1 MRILGRTDIGLKR
14 KNNED
19 TFFISES
26 PVGIFDAFM
35 VVADGMGGYSYGEVA
50 SGRCVDTVV
59 NYIRTAA
66 FDFPQ
71 ILLRRAVEAANA
83 RVRKEAQS
91 LMSFGMGT
99 TCVAAGL
106 INGHIYAANIGDS
119 RLYLINAK
127 DFTIRQITKDHSFVE
142 EQVANGLME
151 RGSEEYESQKNVIT
165 RAVGI
170 YDKVEPD
177 LYDFDLKDG
186 DYLLLCSDGL
196 TNMLNDVV
204 IKNLILDDTFT
215 LERRLDSLIE
225 NANKNGG
232 KDNITVVIFEKDEV
246 ME

>member
-35 VVADGMGGYSYGEVA
+35 IVADGMGGYSYGEVA
-50 SGRCVDTVV
+50 SGRCVDTIV
-59 NYIRTAA
+59 NYIRTAPV
-66 FDFPQ
+66 DFPQ
-71 ILLRRAVEAANA
+71 MLLRRAIEAANT
-83 RVRKEAQS
+83 RVRKEAHS
-91 LMSFGMGT
+91 LMSYGMGT

-119 RLYLINAK
+119 RLYLINAN
-127 DFTIRQITKDHSFVE
+127 DFSMKQITKDHSFVE
-142 EQVANGLME
+142 EQVANGMMT

-177 LYDFDLKDG
+177 LFDFDLRDG

-204 IKNLILDDTFT
+204 IKNLILDDSFT

-232 KDNITVVIFEKDEV
+232 KDNITVVLFEKDEV
-246 ME
+246 TE

>member
-35 VVADGMGGYSYGEVA
+35 IVADGMGGYSYGEVA
-50 SGRCVDTVV
+50 SGRCVDTIV
-59 NYIRTAA
+59 NYIRTAPV
-66 FDFPQ
+66 DFPQ
-71 ILLRRAVEAANA
+71 MLLRRAIEAANT
-83 RVRKEAQS
+83 RVRKEAHS
-91 LMSFGMGT
+91 LMSYGMGT

-119 RLYLINAK
+119 RLYLINAN
-127 DFTIRQITKDHSFVE
+127 DFSMKQITKDHSFVE
-142 EQVANGLME
+142 EQVANGMMT

-170 YDKVEPD
+170 YERVEPD
-177 LYDFDLKDG
+177 LFDFDLNDG

-196 TNMLNDVV
+196 TNMVNDVV
-204 IKNLILDDTFT
+204 IKNLILDDSFT
-215 LERRLDSLIE
+215 LERRLDSLID

-232 KDNITVVIFEKDEV
+232 KDNITVVLLEKDEV
-246 ME
+246 M

>member
-19 TFFISES
+19 TFYASES
-26 PVGIFDAFM
+26 PLGIFDAFM

-50 SGRCVDTVV
+50 SGRCVDSIV
-59 NYIRTAA
+59 NYIKTAPV
-66 FDFPQ
+66 DFPQ
-71 ILLRRAVEAANA
+71 MILRRAIEAANA
-83 RVRKEAQS
+83 RVRKEAQN

-127 DFTIRQITKDHSFVE
+127 DYTIKQITKDHSFVE
-142 EQVANGLME
+142 EQVANGLMK

-170 YDKVEPD
+170 YEKVEPD
-177 LYDFDLKDG
+177 LFDFDLKDG

-196 TNMLNDVV
+196 TNMLDDVV
-204 IKNLILDDTFT
+204 IKNLVLDDTFT
-215 LERRLDSLIE
+215 LERRLDSLID

-232 KDNITVVIFEKDEV
+232 KDNITVVLLEKEEV
-246 ME
+246 TE